1 MQTETPEPSEEQI
14 PESPQS
20 PFDQL
25 DTLTDAELTELTRSL
40 LNPAPSPEP
49 EQEEQQP
56 EPETDQG
63 ETQPEEGLDPE
74 TETEPDKETETE
86 DDQLPTKGKQIRL
99 KGPDFQFAT
108 LRKSGVSPEEA
119 ARIAYGISP
128 SQPAPAQVE
137 AETVSAESKEPDI
150 DDRLTEISARLEAL
164 EDEIV
169 DATDLVDSDRAKA
182 LKRERSKLNEQRTDL
197 MVEAKLRV
205 AETRKQLQ
213 SQAESEYNSHVTS
226 ALTMYPDLADE
237 KSAFYK
243 KSEEIRQ
250 QLVATKNP
258 ALEANDFPVILA
270 QMTGNALRIPPNMQ
284 KQPANAQP
292 AKSATPTPS
301 GRPAQANPQP
311 LPTRGTPPV
320 KPMTDADLDAMSPAE
335 LTLFLRKQ
343 LARK

>member
-1 MQTETPEPSEEQI
+1 MSTETTETPEEQI
-14 PESPQS
+14 PESTQS

-40 LNPAPSPEP
+40 LHPAPSPEP

-74 TETEPDKETETE
+74 TETEPDKETELE
-86 DDQLPTKGKQIRL
+86 NEGIPEKGVRYRFKGDDAKW
-99 KGPDFQFAT
+99 AA
-108 LRKSGVSPEEA
+108 LRKAGVSPEEA
-119 ARIAYGISP
+119 TRIAFGIIP
-128 SQPAPAQVE
+128 AQPAPAQVE

-213 SQAESEYNSHVTS
+213 SQAESEYSSHVTS

-343 LARK
+343 LAKK